1 MELSYG
7 STLNFV
13 PSTFSIL
20 ITAQNTSGMMASLS
34 LRGYL
39 LWLINLT
46 LSIFLFTQT
55 FKVYDYNK
63 LKDVQVQR
71 GGFVN
76 NGFNNDE
83 LQTHSIFKNQPINAY
98 ENQYEYFK
106 LKRKYLHILNLIFFQ
121 TQLAVV

>member
-1 MELSYG
+1 MIDLVLFIFFIIDYDTIMQESYEK
-7 STLNFV
+7 TLNFV
-13 PSTFSIL
+13 PSTLSVL

-39 LWLINLT
+39 LWFINLA

-71 GGFVN
+71 NHAN
-76 NGFNNDE
+76 NGFKNEGFSNDE
-83 LQTHSIFKNQPINAY
+83 FQGHSIFKNQPINAF
-98 ENQYEYFK
+98 E
-106 LKRKYLHILNLIFFQ
+106 
-121 TQLAVV
+121 TQ